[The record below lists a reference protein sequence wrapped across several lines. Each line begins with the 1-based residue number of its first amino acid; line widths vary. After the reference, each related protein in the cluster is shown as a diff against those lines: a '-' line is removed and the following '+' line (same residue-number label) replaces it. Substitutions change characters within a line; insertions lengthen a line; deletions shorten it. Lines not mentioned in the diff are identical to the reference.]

1 MGITIVGLCAIFT
14 ATFAVLSSQF
24 LALRYLRFFAAAFLI
39 VGLALLMQASWWP
52 PTQNDANPIGST
64 ALYFLGAQLFA
75 EGVMRRS
82 QQTMGWL
89 FHVLVFGLLMALA
102 AYFTFAQPSLI
113 ARAYVINF
121 GFGAILLS
129 ATWRSRALIHGA
141 LPDRLL
147 FWSFLLIGL
156 HFFPRTLLTA
166 ATLTPTQAEYTNTI
180 FWQTFQHSSSLAAT
194 IGAITVLVTAGVDV
208 FTALRNERDTDILTG
223 ILNRRGIESA
233 IDALSINNRRS
244 AAAVVIAD
252 LDDFKTINDTLGHAA
267 GDTVLKT
274 VATRLS
280 TYMRKGDLIARIGG
294 EEFVFFITGTVTDG
308 AIFAERVRRAI
319 EQEPIV
325 VDGNRL
331 TMTAS
336 FGVAQ
341 YIVGESLWDAVKN
354 ADTAL
359 YLAKHAGKNTV
370 RIENDDGPQD
380 IVLQG

>member
-1 MGITIVGLCAIFT
+1 MGITIVGLFAIFT
-14 ATFAVLSSQF
+14 ATFAVLSWQF
-24 LALRYLRFFAAAFLI
+24 LALRYLRFFAVAFLI
-39 VGLALLMQASWWP
+39 VGAALFMQASWWP
-52 PTQNDANPIGST
+52 PTQHNANPMVST
-64 ALYFLGAQLFA
+64 ALYLLGAELFA

-82 QQTMGWL
+82 QKTMGWV
-89 FHVLVFGLLMALA
+89 FHVLVFGALMALA
-102 AYFTFAQPSLI
+102 AYFTFEKPNLI

-129 ATWRSRALIHGA
+129 ATWRSRALARGV
-141 LPDRLL
+141 LPDRLM

-166 ATLTPTQAEYTNTI
+166 ATLSPTQAEYTTTL
-180 FWQTFQHSSSLAAT
+180 FWQTFQHASTLAAT
-194 IGAITVLVTAGVDV
+194 IGAITVLVTAGIDV

-233 IDALSINNRRS
+233 IEALGIGNRQT

-252 LDDFKTINDTLGHAA
+252 LDDFKAINDTLGHAA
-267 GDTVLKT
+267 GDAALK
-274 VATRLS
+274 AIAERLT

-294 EEFVFFITGTVTDG
+294 EEFVFFIAGTVNDG
-308 AIFAERVRRAI
+308 AIFAERIRIAI
-319 EQEPIV
+319 EQEPII
-325 VDGNRL
+325 VDGIRL
-331 TMTAS
+331 KMTAS

-359 YLAKHAGKNTV
+359 YLAKRAGKNTV
-370 RIENDDGPQD
+370 RIDNEAARDAAHLG
-380 IVLQG
+380 